1 MPVVLTRNESHA
13 ATEFS
18 AAELETLRAVHE
30 TIAIARS
37 APMKMLDDAW
47 LCICAVS
54 E

>member
-1 MPVVLTRNESHA
+1 MPVVLTRNESRT

-30 TIAIARS
+30 KLAIARS
-37 APMKMLDDAW
+37 APIKMLDDAW
-47 LCICAVS
+47 LCICAVP